1 MRASLTF
8 ALLACTAPF
17 VAHAASV
24 ETGGP
29 LTDAQAIASAE
40 SAAPAAV
47 AKDAEIVT
55 FDAQGNMRTI
65 RKGTNGY
72 ICMPDTPESPG
83 PDPECVDK
91 GGMAWT
97 MAWVNHKDPPK
108 GVIGFGYMLAGGSD
122 PDNMDPFATKPPPG
136 QAMGDDRTTC
146 DAVQRWGLGE
156 RLSDRQTTG
165 YVKAVCDV
173 PQYSIRAHH
182 GSSETIRLLGWPAVS
197 LRGRRFE
204 AAKRTATFASSLRV
218 ATLLSS
224 AQYSLCNS
232 SRLRRA
238 SEWGHEDVKSR
249 MLPRA
254 PTATAL
260 AKNACER
267 SCGSPLDLGA
277 LSSARP

>member
-1 MRASLTF
+1 MRALLTF
-8 ALLACTAPF
+8 AFLACTAPF

-24 ETGGP
+24 EAGGP

-122 PDNMDPFATKPPPG
+122 PDNMDPFATKPAPG
-136 QAMGDDRTTC
+136 MQW
-146 DAVQRWGLGE
+146 V
-156 RLSDRQTTG
+156 TTG
-165 YVKAVCDV
+165 PHVMLFNVGDLVKD
-173 PQYSIRAHH
+173 Y
-182 GSSETIRLLGWPAVS
+182 
-197 LRGRRFE
+197 
-204 AAKRTATFASSLRV
+204 
-218 ATLLSS
+218 
-224 AQYSLCNS
+224 
-232 SRLRRA
+232 
-238 SEWGHEDVKSR
+238 
-249 MLPRA
+249 
-254 PTATAL
+254 PTAKQPDTSKPYVMYPNTPYAHIMVPV
-260 AKNACER
+260 K
-267 SCGSPLDLGA
+267 P
-277 LSSARP
+277 